1 MEKATV
7 ASGPEEKGNPVIT
20 TLFPQDLFSS
30 DAETAPLRVPAFVLG
45 PNTGI
50 GSLLDKNIACFTVS
64 GSLKS
69 AAIEDDYKVI
79 QEQAQNEW
87 LKVGGLVSDLSIF

>member
-1 MEKATV
+1 M
-7 ASGPEEKGNPVIT
+7 
-20 TLFPQDLFSS
+20 
-30 DAETAPLRVPAFVLG
+30 
-45 PNTGI
+45 
-50 GSLLDKNIACFTVS
+50 DKNIACFTVS